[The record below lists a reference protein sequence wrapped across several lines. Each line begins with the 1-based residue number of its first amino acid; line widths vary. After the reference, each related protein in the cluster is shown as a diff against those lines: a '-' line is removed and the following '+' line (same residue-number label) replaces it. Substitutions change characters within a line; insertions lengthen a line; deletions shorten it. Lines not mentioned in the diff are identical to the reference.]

1 MRFSS
6 VKILPFPLLLIA
18 VDCSA
23 GFSFGNDRFQ
33 FSSYGS
39 LNSNIGSNFN
49 YLVDDG
55 TKFYGESTIN
65 YSNER
70 YLGTLDNLY
79 FSKTI
84 NKNLKIKAGKLRLK
98 DNLDYGASI
107 DVSKLPKEIYSDNN
121 IKNYDGIN
129 SIYQFNP
136 DPNLKISFQTLYGS
150 SNSKIYGIEQTIEE
164 KQYDKILGTNAS
176 IYSSYGKTRLSYL
189 EIEPSFENYSS
200 DIDKGVLTSI
210 AHTYK
215 NNFFKSYNEYIKR
228 EFKGTE
234 KNVDSYYTKF
244 TYLENS
250 FDPYAS
256 YSNTIEKSGGN
267 QQSYSIGIN
276 YNPLKNLQLNSEYK
290 KIFSDTDY
298 AGEFSGTGIGLF
310 SINSQDVEIF
320 SIAVN
325 LNY

>member
-1 MRFSS
+1 MRCSIKKIAPFS
-6 VKILPFPLLLIA
+6 LLLI
-18 VDCSA
+18 VLDCSA
-23 GFSFGNDRFQ
+23 GISFGNDRFQ
-33 FSSYGS
+33 FASYGS
-39 LNSNIGSNFN
+39 LHSNIGSNFN

-55 TKFYGESTIN
+55 TKLYAESTIN

-79 FSKTI
+79 VSKSI
-84 NKNLKIKAGKLRLK
+84 NKDLKIKAGKLRLK
-98 DNLDYGASI
+98 DNLDYGSSI
-107 DVSKLPKEIYSDNN
+107 GVSKLPKEIYSDNN

-136 DPNLKISFQTLYGS
+136 HSNLKISLQTLYGT
-150 SNSKIYGIEQTIEE
+150 SNSKIYGIDKTIEE
-164 KQYDKILGTNAS
+164 RQYDKILGTNTS
-176 IYSSYGKTRLSYL
+176 IYTSYGKTRLSYL
-189 EIEPSFENYSS
+189 EIEPSFDNYSS

-215 NNFFKSYNEYIKR
+215 NDLFKSYNEYIKR
-228 EFKGTE
+228 EFEGTE
-234 KNVDSYYTKF
+234 KTVDSYYTKF
-244 TYLENS
+244 TYLYSS

-276 YNPLKNLQLNSEYK
+276 YNLLTSFHVNGEYK
-290 KIFSDTDY
+290 KIFSDSAYSGD
-298 AGEFSGTGIGLF
+298 FSGTGIGLF
-310 SINSQDVEIF
+310 SINSQDIEMF

-325 LNY
+325 LSY